1 MGSAQPSATSL
12 MRVRV
17 ERVPFE
23 AFLKWVDKEA
33 GVAVET
39 LHIWAA
45 FAAGSFRAAGGMA
58 RDAEIVVEASRFPE
72 NGPVALKNP
81 DQAGLAGIRTEAA
94 GGAAALTVL
103 DLTGTPL
110 TEYRPAGSRPLPHLT
125 VANGEH
131 PENFDLYLEFDPAS
145 LPAETAYAFLKDLAD
160 RTQVPLRHL
169 L

>member
-1 MGSAQPSATSL
+1 

-17 ERVPFE
+17 ERAPFE
-23 AFLKWVDKEA
+23 AFLKWVDEQA
-33 GVAVET
+33 GVSVES
-39 LHIWAA
+39 LHVWAA
-45 FAAGSFRAAGGMA
+45 FAAGSFRAATGLA
-58 RDAEIVVEASRFPE
+58 HDAEIIVEASRFPE
-72 NGPVALKNP
+72 NNPVALKNP
-81 DQAGLAGIRTEAA
+81 DRAGLAGIGTEAA
-94 GGAAALTVL
+94 GGATALTVL
-103 DLTGTPL
+103 DLTETPL

-145 LPAETAYAFLKDLAD
+145 LPAEGAYGFLKDLAD

>member
-1 MGSAQPSATSL
+1 MGSAQASPTSL

-17 ERVPFE
+17 ERAPFE

-33 GVAVET
+33 GVAVEA

-45 FAAGSFRAAGGMA
+45 FAAGSFRAANGMV

-72 NGPVALKNP
+72 NNPVALKNP
-81 DQAGLAGIRTEAA
+81 DLAGLAGIKTEAV
-94 GGAAALTVL
+94 GGMAALTVL
-103 DLTGTPL
+103 DLTDTPL
-110 TEYRPAGSRPLPHLT
+110 TEYRPAGARPLPHLT

-131 PENFDLYLEFDPAS
+131 PENFDLYLEFDPAL
-145 LPAETAYAFLKDLAD
+145 LPAEAAYGFLKDLAD
-160 RTQVPLRHL
+160 RTLVPLRHL